1 MENPFEELNNKL
13 DVILLE
19 IAELKNIV
27 KKKTDVNLKFY
38 TRKEAADILKVS
50 VQTVDNYIKS
60 GVLPVFQKDKNS
72 GRKLIKHEDL
82 FNEDNTS
89 KDMKYKRV
97 DEFDLNRTV
106 IAPTEDYPKDES
118 GEIII
123 EVLKKRV
130 KISDIMQYN
139 QLDLSFNC
147 IKVLSAFIFSE
158 EYVDSI
164 NKDDFLS
171 YDGVTI
177 QDWNKLQEL
186 INDFKNK

>member
-1 MENPFEELNNKL
+1 MENPFDELNNKI

-19 IAELKNIV
+19 IAEIKNIV
-27 KKKTDVNLKFY
+27 NKKTDVNLKFY

-158 EYVDSI
+158 EYADSI